1 MCRFG
6 WARLNYSALE
16 FSLKFCEKTNVVD
29 SPSSS
34 VDCCDCSRGIA
45 SESFGCNSKWTD
57 LLGPVRS
64 TGGEPSHDSVLRLRD
79 NYYRVPKWSG

>member
-16 FSLKFCEKTNVVD
+16 FSLKFCEKTNV
-29 SPSSS
+29 SNYPASS
-34 VDCCDCSRGIA
+34 VDCCDCSSRTTP
-45 SESFGCNSKWTD
+45 ESYGCDSKWAD
-57 LLGPVRS
+57 LLGAVRS

-79 NYYRVPKWSG
+79 NYHRVPKWSG